1 MYKRQQQELKKQA
14 ELKKQEELK
23 KQQAEEKKQ
32 AEAKK
37 EAEKKKAEAS
47 KKKADDAARKKEA
60 KQLEDDLFSDL
71 DSDTP
76 GSAGNKTGPGSG
88 NGDDQYSGLVADMV
102 KRNML
107 IDRTMFGKTAI
118 LKVRIAPDGLV
129 ISAGPCDGNP
139 TICNAGIAAVNRIG
153 KFPKPP
159 QDYGVLSLTLDPG
172 GQ

>member
-1 MYKRQQQELKKQA
+1 M
-14 ELKKQEELK
+14 KKQEELK
-23 KQQAEEKKQ
+23 KKQAEEKKKAEEQKQ
-32 AEAKK
+32 AAAKK
-37 EAEKKKAEAS
+37 KEEEKKKAEL
-47 KKKADDAARKKEA
+47 KQKADAAARKKEA
-60 KQLEDDLFSDL
+60 QQLEEDLFSDL

-76 GSAGNKTGPGSG
+76 GSAGNKAGPGSG

-107 IDRTMFGKTAI
+107 IDRTMFGKTAV